1 MRANQVEGTRLMIR
15 GERSKALLRSGIP
28 ALVLA
33 ASVALTALGW
43 YGLERNRHAEARSQF
58 ERRTDTAL
66 AAVRARVLGYEQVL
80 RSGAARMASSPAV
93 SREEWRDFVGYLQLD
108 ERFPGIQAMGYA
120 PVVNDWQ
127 KPTHLQGVRESGA
140 PEYDIRPP
148 GERSVYAPAV
158 YVEPLAGR
166 NARLL
171 GFDLRTDDASAQAMA
186 RAAESGDVAVS
197 GRAMGAG
204 DFARA
209 LPGGAT
215 FFMYAPLYHDSVRV
229 IARQDRPPA
238 LAGFAFLELR
248 MNELMR
254 GILDEGV
261 LSVLDMRIHDEG
273 REDDAGLLIDTR
285 AAWRG
290 PGSAGAPRFERTA
303 RLLLPGRTWS
313 VSFVSRPEFDAAV
326 ENDRPWVILV
336 AGMAGSVIVFVLT
349 AALVATLNRAHHLS
363 MRDPLT
369 GLFNRRYLDETMERE
384 LQRARREGAPIGAI
398 LLDLDHF
405 KHLNDTF
412 GHNAGDYVLER
423 TGELLSHATRGSDI
437 ACRFGGEEF
446 ALILPGA
453 TLENTRKRAEAIRAS
468 FEALDLV
475 YAGRRL
481 APLSLSAGVSAL
493 PPGAEQ
499 WISVLQ
505 EADKA
510 LYAAKEGGRN
520 RVVAAAPAAPR
531 AQPQA
536 A

>member
-1 MRANQVEGTRLMIR
+1 MVR

-28 ALVLA
+28 VLVLA

-80 RSGAARMASSPAV
+80 RSGAARMASSSAV

-127 KPTHLQGVRESGA
+127 KPTHLQGVRETGV

-148 GERSVYAPAV
+148 GERSAYAPAV
-158 YVEPLAGR
+158 YVEPLTGR

-197 GRAMGAG
+197 GRVANV
-204 DFARA
+204 ARA
-209 LPGGAT
+209 LPGGAV

-229 IARQDRPPA
+229 VAREGRQPT

-273 REDDAGLLIDTR
+273 RDDEQGLLIDTR

-290 PGSAGAPRFERTA
+290 AGAASAPRFERTA
-303 RLLLPGRTWS
+303 RLLLPGRTWN
-313 VSFVSRPEFDAAV
+313 VRFVSRPEFDAAV
-326 ENDRPWVILV
+326 DGDRPWAILV
-336 AGMAGSVIVFVLT
+336 AGLVGSVVVFVLT
-349 AALVATLNRAHHLS
+349 AALVATLNRAHDLS

-405 KHLNDTF
+405 KRLNDTF
-412 GHNAGDYVLER
+412 GHDAGDYVLER
-423 TGELLSHATRGSDI
+423 TGELLAHATRGSDI

-453 TLENTRKRAEAIRAS
+453 SLENTRKRAEAIRAS

-475 YAGRRL
+475 HAGQRL
-481 APLSLSAGVSAL
+481 TSLSLSAGVSAL
-493 PPGAEQ
+493 PPGATQ
-499 WISVLQ
+499 WTSVLQ

-531 AQPQA
+531 AEPQA